1 MGEQEFQVTSEQ
13 MDEILKA
20 IAAKNK
26 EEPQICYKIRD
37 RLKGLEEGMHIRE
50 REELEADRKKHEQ
63 IGAMQE
69 AEYWLRLFQTG
80 QVKS

>member
-1 MGEQEFQVTSEQ
+1 MGEQEFQVTPEQ

-20 IAAKNK
+20 VAVKNK

-37 RLKGLEEGMHIRE
+37 RLKGLEEGMRIRE
-50 REELEADRKKHEQ
+50 QEEVAANRKKHEQ

-80 QVKS
+80 

>member
-1 MGEQEFQVTSEQ
+1 MGEQEFQVTPEQ

-20 IAAKNK
+20 VAVKNK
-26 EEPQICYKIRD
+26 EEPQVCNRIRE
-37 RLKGLEEGMHIRE
+37 RLKGLEIGMRARE
-50 REELEADRKKHEQ
+50 QEEREADRKKNQQ

-80 QVKS
+80 QVKT